1 MPKYLARHSDHVE
14 GRGVRRYRNDSYI
27 LRHKMGALF
36 ECGKR
41 CVVHYSGQKCL
52 QDRQARNIEISRE
65 STEITS
71 VAFS

>member
-14 GRGVRRYRNDSYI
+14 GRGAKRCRNDSYI
-27 LRHKMGALF
+27 LRHKMSALF

-41 CVVHYSGQKCL
+41 CVVHYSGKNCVR
-52 QDRQARNIEISRE
+52 DRQARNIEVSRE
-65 STEITS
+65 STEITL